1 MCTFSVQQDL
11 REFCR
16 AGSVCEDRSE
26 ADMAFGVHLGNMKVI
41 FMDTV
46 AESCPRVTEGGRIS
60 SFRFCAVAKVPH
72 NKRLNSMFVLSFM
85 TDRVYLLLY
94 LLNEINE

>member
-1 MCTFSVQQDL
+1 MWVPSVRTGVRRIWLLVSIWGTL
-11 REFCR
+11 R
-16 AGSVCEDRSE
+16 
-26 ADMAFGVHLGNMKVI
+26 VI
-41 FMDTV
+41 FMDTM